1 MVFRSRNRRRLT
13 GAAVVV
19 IVIIAVVGLWATS
32 AFAADGTTVP
42 MQGQGTVVGS
52 GEASQLRLKITAS
65 DGSDWLL
72 EMTLNPVS
80 TRRTGGDDDD
90 RRGPVVFSLRGT
102 FVLGPSQ
109 TPLATGAA
117 SGTMDENGN
126 GDIRLSEA
134 AGPTSLEVPFTVVGN
149 GNLQAQ
155 VSGTWPALPAAQTAT
170 ATDAPEVN
178 HFWWYLSRAAGLVS
192 YILLFLSVAFGL
204 VLRSG
209 QPNGGRKRVFL
220 ELHQFLSVLG
230 LGFLGLHMAALL
242 GDRYIG
248 FNLANLFVPANL
260 PYRPV
265 PTAVGIFAMYGF
277 VIVMLTFTVRHWLGR
292 KTWRVVH
299 GGAVV
304 MFVLA
309 LVHSITAGS
318 DTIIPWVR
326 WMYTLTAGATAL
338 LGILHYFRQK
348 KASPVAV
355 TVAGEAAPVQRSDS
369 R

>member
-1 MVFRSRNRRRLT
+1 MVFRSRNRRRLA
-13 GAAVVV
+13 GVAVLVV
-19 IVIIAVVGLWATS
+19 IIITVLGLWATS

-52 GEASQLRLKITAS
+52 EEASQLRLKLTAS

-72 EMTLNPVS
+72 EMTLNPVNA
-80 TRRTGGDDDD
+80 RRTGGDDD
-90 RRGPVVFSLRGT
+90 RRGVVVYALRGSFT
-102 FVLGPSQ
+102 LGLSQ
-109 TPLATGAA
+109 TPLATGTA
-117 SGTMDENGN
+117 SGTMDQNGN
-126 GDIRLSEA
+126 GDINLSGTD
-134 AGPTSLEVPFTVVGN
+134 GPTSLEVPFTVVGN

-155 VSGTWPALPAAQTAT
+155 VSGRWPALPSAQTAT

-209 QPNGGRKRVFL
+209 QPNAGRKRVFL

-230 LGFLGLHMAALL
+230 LAFLGLHVAALL
-242 GDRYIG
+242 GDQYIG
-248 FNLANLFVPANL
+248 FKLANLFVPADL

-265 PTAVGIFAMYGF
+265 PTAAGIFAMYGF
-277 VIVMLTFTVRHWLGR
+277 VIVMLTSVVRRWLGR
-292 KTWRVVH
+292 RTWRVVH

-318 DTIIPWVR
+318 DTIVPWVR

-348 KASPVAV
+348 KMPVAV
-355 TVAGEAAPVQRSDS
+355 TVAETSPVQRSDS